1 MHKIV
6 TVDVLDGYRLDLTF
20 DDNTRG
26 LADLH
31 ELVGS
36 GVFALWNDYSAFQR
50 VKIGDCGEL
59 IWSDAIDLCPDS
71 LYMQVTAKSPSD
83 VFPSLKREPVN
94 A

>member
-6 TVDVLDGYRLDLTF
+6 SVEVLDGYRLNLTF
-20 DDNTRG
+20 DDGTRG

-31 ELVGS
+31 QLVGS
-36 GVFALWNDYSAFQR
+36 GVFSLWNDYDAFR
-50 VKIGDCGEL
+50 NVKIGDCGEL
-59 IWSDAIDLCPDS
+59 VWSDTVDLCPDS
-71 LYMQVTAKSPSD
+71 LYMQVTGKSPSD

>member
-6 TVDVLDGYRLDLTF
+6 SIAVLDGYRLDLTF
-20 DDNTRG
+20 EDGIRG

-31 ELVGS
+31 DLVGS
-36 GVFALWNDYSAFQR
+36 GVFSLWNDYSAFQN

-59 IWSDAIDLCPDS
+59 VWSDVVDLCPDS
-71 LYMQVTAKSPSD
+71 LYMRVTKKSPSD